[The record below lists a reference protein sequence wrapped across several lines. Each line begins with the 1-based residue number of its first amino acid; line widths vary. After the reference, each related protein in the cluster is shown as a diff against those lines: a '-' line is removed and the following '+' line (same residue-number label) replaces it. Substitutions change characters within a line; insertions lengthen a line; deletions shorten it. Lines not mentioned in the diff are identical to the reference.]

1 MQMLQEKVAY
11 SRSSVESMMERI
23 KAAASTRAPGE
34 KVAIACS
41 RIQTGTT
48 PWAAIVTAII
58 QGDARAALDPQAE
71 TLKLKQLVAPDPA
84 AFVTGVRKHLKIQ
97 EEPADIEWVGAAS
110 AGDILK
116 ISYAAFWRLVRAKP
130 DLIKQLRKG
139 STPTFSKTF
148 ARFPQS
154 TSSSAKSPFGGN
166 CIRGLRC
173 WPG

>member
-41 RIQTGTT
+41 RIRTGTT

-97 EEPADIEWVGAAS
+97 EEPADIEWVSAA
-110 AGDILK
+110 
-116 ISYAAFWRLVRAKP
+116 ISQAAPLP
-130 DLIKQLRKG
+130 
-139 STPTFSKTF
+139 
-148 ARFPQS
+148 
-154 TSSSAKSPFGGN
+154 SPFQSEAYNEKNGSPTPSG
-166 CIRGLRC
+166 
-173 WPG
+173 PP